1 MIHSPD
7 YLQVYTKRND
17 RVFRKQ
23 EKTFTSPIAAYGTAF
38 QLSVWSTVREIP
50 YGKTYSYTEIADKIQ
65 KPTAVRAV
73 ASAIAANPIL
83 IMIPCHRVIG
93 KNGKL
98 TGFRGD

>member
-7 YLQVYTKRND
+7 YLQVYTKEIIEYLENKR
-17 RVFRKQ
+17 
-23 EKTFTSPIAAYGTAF
+23 EPLHP
-38 QLSVWSTVREIP
+38 LSLLTELHFNYLFGVTVREIP

-98 TGFRGD
+98 TGF